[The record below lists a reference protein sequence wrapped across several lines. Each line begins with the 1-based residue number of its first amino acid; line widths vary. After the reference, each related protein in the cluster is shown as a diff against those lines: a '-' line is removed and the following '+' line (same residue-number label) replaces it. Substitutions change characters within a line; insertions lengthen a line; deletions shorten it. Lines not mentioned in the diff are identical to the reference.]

1 MKNITYIS
9 ASAGSGKTYAITT
22 KLADI
27 IKEKKAEPE
36 QAILTTFT
44 KAAAAELK
52 EKAKAKLCE
61 NGLYEQAER
70 LEQAMI
76 GTAHSVA
83 ESFIKKYWH
92 ILGLS
97 PELNVMTD
105 EDVDFYRNQSLYTVP
120 TGKELSFLHDFAEEF
135 GIKYKFGSGKY
146 GINYDF
152 WKDHL
157 KTIIEYSIN
166 YGITDYEKS
175 REESENWV
183 KKLCEAGLKR
193 ENLPDDEEIKKK
205 FNELLEYDRQVAQN
219 KNAKSLDER
228 KDKVFSIIRHNTL
241 TLVDLYNLSDIFPGK
256 VKDKDPNLF
265 ENLAKIM
272 NTEDARDLQL
282 EYIDIIFAIARR
294 WKESFEQYK
303 KEKRLIDYSDMEKYF
318 VLLLENE
325 EVKKDIKA
333 KYKYLFVDEFQ
344 DSSPIQIKFFE
355 ALADIMEG
363 GSYWVGDFK
372 QSIYGFRGT
381 DTALVK
387 AVADKI
393 SRKHDGCQMATLDT
407 SHRSLPELVNAV
419 NEIFVPVFGNILPD
433 KNQIALKP
441 YKDLEEEESK
451 LKRKKTE
458 WHSLRFLPLSGG
470 NKEQRSC
477 DLAKYIA
484 GMIQGGE
491 NPKNIAI
498 IAKKNDIL
506 TEIAKWLKQYG
517 IPVRRK
523 ENKTFESNECQLVS
537 ALLALTANTKDSL
550 ARTKVAYFAAKG
562 YDPGEIINAR
572 LSDNDKINDNYL
584 ENLPIIK
591 KITEKA
597 EFYRTLSVKAIT
609 DLIITE
615 LDLAAITKK
624 WPGNAN
630 SKDVFNAM
638 SVAAGAYEDHCL
650 KLAIPAT
657 IYGFLE
663 YIEEKELETSGDPN
677 GVSLFTYHGSKG
689 LEWKNVIL
697 LSLEDEPIKEDD
709 IIKEQIYGIRFIRQK
724 PSEDNLFPE
733 TSIRVLPWIYGSK
746 EKVSD
751 KTKELLKKIQGY
763 EDIPQSETAKSVL
776 EESKRL
782 MYVGMTRASHCLILA
797 TQTKNLSKDEKSERK
812 KAKRE
817 NELDNRKLMLAWL
830 KQIGIDAIS
839 EIGSVND
846 KSYDL
851 LGINMPFYTE
861 TVPEMENWQYNP
873 QNTEFTVKAENAPA
887 AYPLRD
893 CQPSAVPGSPDTAVK
908 IIYPENYS
916 AGTETAR
923 INLKNVSADEM
934 AETGS
939 CIHDIFCVLEYIN
952 GEARN
957 AKADAIIQDYGFAG
971 KIAPEQPEQVVR
983 AWDNLA
989 KLLSE
994 KYGRAAATYHELP
1007 FQYAKEG
1014 QIFTGSIDYVY
1025 ELPEN
1030 KVILVDYK
1038 SFPGRIEM
1046 ITDKDDEDKKGEKG
1060 THYAGKYKGQFD
1072 CYEHALTAA
1081 GKTVIAKIIYYP
1093 VAGIAVQI
1101 KDVEH

>member
-22 KLADI
+22 SLTDI
-27 IKEKKAEPE
+27 ILKGMAEPE

-105 EDVDFYRNQSLYTVP
+105 EDVEFYRNQSLYTVP

-135 GIKYKFGSGKY
+135 GIKYKFGSAKH

-157 KTIIEYSIN
+157 KTIIEYSVN
-166 YGITDYEKS
+166 YGIENYEKS
-175 REESENWV
+175 KEES
-183 KKLCEAGLKR
+183 KKFITSLCETDLKR
-193 ENLPDDEEIKKK
+193 ENLPNDEEIKKK
-205 FNELLEYDRQVAQN
+205 FNEILKEDAKKTNGAQE
-219 KNAKSLDER
+219 KRKKSTE
-228 KDKVFSIIRHNTL
+228 SIIRHSRL
-241 TLVDLYNLSDIFPGK
+241 AFIDLYNLSDIFPDTIK
-256 VKDKDPNLF
+256 KKDPNLF

-282 EYIDIIFAIARR
+282 EYKDKIFDIARR

-318 VLLLENE
+318 VLLLKNE

-393 SRKHDGCQMATLDT
+393 SRKQDGCQMATLDT

-419 NEIFVPVFGNILPD
+419 NKTFVPVFSNILPE
-433 KNQIALKP
+433 NQVALKN
-441 YKDLEEEESK
+441 YDKLEEEEKK
-451 LKRKKTE
+451 LKSE
-458 WHSLRFLPLSGG
+458 NHSYHSLKFLPLALGG
-470 NKEQRSC
+470 RNQTSTAEFKANI
-477 DLAKYIA
+477 AKYIA
-484 GMIQGGE
+484 SMLKNGE
-491 NPKNIAI
+491 RPQDIAVI
-498 IAKKNDIL
+498 ARDNKSLNDIAK
-506 TEIAKWLKQYG
+506 ELKQYG

-523 ENKTFESNECQLVS
+523 ENKTFESDECLLVS
-537 ALLALTANTKDSL
+537 ALLALTANPMDSIAKAQAAYL
-550 ARTKVAYFAAKG
+550 AEKG
-562 YDPGEIINAR
+562 YAPGKIINERLSEKGEINYQ
-572 LSDNDKINDNYL
+572 YL

-615 LDLAAITKK
+615 LDLADAAKK
-624 WPGNAN
+624 WPYSTD

-638 SVAAGAYEDHCL
+638 SVAAGAYEEHCL
-650 KLAIPAT
+650 KLAMPAT

-663 YIEEKELETSGDPN
+663 YIKGKELKTSGDQN
-677 GVSLFTYHGSKG
+677 GVSLFTYHDSKG

-709 IIKEQIYGIRFIRQK
+709 IIKEQIYDIRFIRQK

-733 TSIRVLPWIYGSK
+733 TSVRVLPWIYG
-746 EKVSD
+746 EKKTVSD

-763 EDIPQSETAKSVL
+763 ENIAQSETAKSAL
-776 EESKRL
+776 EEAKRL

-797 TQTKNLSKDEKSERK
+797 AQTKNLTQNEQRDR
-812 KAKRE
+812 KRE
-817 NELDNRKLMLAWL
+817 GRQNELDNRKLMLAWL
-830 KQIGIDAIS
+830 KQIGINAIS

-861 TVPEMENWQYNP
+861 TVPEISDWQYNP

-893 CQPSAVPGSPDTAVK
+893 CQPSAMPGSPDTAVK

-934 AETGS
+934 SEIGS
-939 CIHDIFCVLEYIN
+939 CIHDIFCVLEYIKD
-952 GEARN
+952 GAAKK
-957 AKADAIIQDYGFAG
+957 AKAAAIIQDYGFAG
-971 KIAPEQPEQVVR
+971 KINHPEQVVQ

-989 KLLSE
+989 KLLSGR
-994 KYGRAAATYHELP
+994 YGRAAATYHELP

-1014 QIFTGSIDYVY
+1014 QIFTGSIDFVY

-1030 KVILVDYK
+1030 KVILIDYK
-1038 SFPGRIEM
+1038 TFPGSTEM
-1046 ITDKDDEDKKGEKG
+1046 ITDKNYKDNSGQTG
-1060 THYAGKYKGQFD
+1060 AHYAGNYSGQFA
-1072 CYEHALTAA
+1072 CYEKALKAA
-1081 GKTVIAKIIYYP
+1081 GKTVIAKIVYYP
-1093 VAGIAVQI
+1093 IAGIAVEI
-1101 KDVEH
+1101 R

>member
-9 ASAGSGKTYAITT
+9 ASAGSGKTYKITT
-22 KLADI
+22 TLADI

-105 EDVDFYRNQSLYTVP
+105 EDVKFYRNQSLYTVP

-135 GIKYKFGSGKY
+135 GIAYTFDSGKY

-152 WKDHL
+152 WKEHL
-157 KTIIEYSIN
+157 EKIIEYSIN

-175 REESENWV
+175 KEES
-183 KKLCEAGLKR
+183 KKLIKSLCEAGLKR
-193 ENLPDDEEIKKK
+193 KNLPDDEEIKNAIQEIRK
-205 FNELLEYDRQVAQN
+205 NNPDIAQTQQ
-219 KNAKSLDER
+219 KNMESALK
-228 KDKVFSIIRHNTL
+228 IIRHNKL
-241 TLVDLYNLSDIFPGK
+241 SLYDIYDIHTIAYKFNNDMKAGHEE
-256 VKDKDPNLF
+256 LI

-419 NEIFVPVFGNILPD
+419 NEIFVPVFRNILPD
-433 KNQIALKP
+433 ENQVALKS
-441 YKDLEEEESK
+441 YKDLEEEENK
-451 LKRKKTE
+451 LRREKTE

-550 ARTKVAYFAAKG
+550 ARAKVAYFAAKG
-562 YDPGEIINAR
+562 YNPGEIINAR

-697 LSLEDEPIKEDD
+697 LSLEDDPIKEDN
-709 IIKEQIYGIRFIRQK
+709 IIYKRIYGIRFIRQN

-763 EDIPQSETAKSVL
+763 EDISQSETTKSVL

-797 TQTKNLSKDEKSERK
+797 VKTKQVDVEEKKGK
-812 KAKRE
+812 KKKGE
-817 NELDNRKLMLAWL
+817 PKIPKQDTPKKTVPQLAWL
-830 KQIGIDAIS
+830 KQIGINAVQ
-839 EIGSVND
+839 EIMPGTECD
-846 KSYDL
+846 F
-851 LGINMPFYTE
+851 LGIGMNFHKE
-861 TVPEMENWQYNP
+861 TVPKISDWQYNP

-916 AGTETAR
+916 AETKTAER
-923 INLKNVSADEM
+923 ISLNVKNDEM
-934 AETGS
+934 DVAGS
-939 CIHDIFCVLEYIN
+939 CIHDIFCVLEYIKD
-952 GEARN
+952 GEARKT
-957 AKADAIIQDYGFAG
+957 KAAAIIQDYGFAD
-971 KIAPEQPEQVVR
+971 KINSEQVVQ

-989 KLLSE
+989 NFLSE

-1014 QIFTGSIDYVY
+1014 QIFTGSIDFVY

-1081 GKTVIAKIIYYP
+1081 GKIVIAKIIYYP
-1093 VAGIAVQI
+1093 VAGIAVEI
-1101 KDVEH
+1101 K

>member
-120 TGKELSFLHDFAEEF
+120 KGKELSFLHDFAEEF

-152 WKDHL
+152 WKEHL

-175 REESENWV
+175 KEES
-183 KKLCEAGLKR
+183 KKLIKSLCEAGLKR
-193 ENLPDDEEIKKK
+193 KNLPDDEEIKKK
-205 FNELLEYDRQVAQN
+205 FNEILKEDAKKTSGAQE
-219 KNAKSLDER
+219 KRKKSTE
-228 KDKVFSIIRHNTL
+228 SIIRHSRL
-241 TLVDLYNLSDIFPGK
+241 AFIDLYNLSDIFPDTIK
-256 VKDKDPNLF
+256 KKDPNLF

-282 EYIDIIFAIARR
+282 EYKDIIFAIARR

-333 KYKYLFVDEFQ
+333 KYQYLFVDEFQ

-393 SRKHDGCQMATLDT
+393 SRKQDECQMTTLDT

-419 NEIFVPVFGNILPD
+419 NKTFVPVFRNILPD
-433 KNQIALKP
+433 ENQIALKS
-441 YKDLEEEESK
+441 YKDLEEEENK
-451 LKRKKTE
+451 LRREKTE

-470 NKEQRSC
+470 NKEQRSS

-484 GMIQGGE
+484 GMIQSGE
-491 NPKNIAI
+491 NPKDIAV

-517 IPVRRK
+517 IPVRLK

-550 ARTKVAYFAAKG
+550 ARAKVAYFAAKE
-562 YDPGEIINAR
+562 YNPGEIINAR

-584 ENLPIIK
+584 ENLPIIE
-591 KITEKA
+591 KIKEKA

-624 WPGNAN
+624 WPENAN

-638 SVAAGAYEDHCL
+638 SVAAGAYEDYCL

-663 YIEEKELETSGDPN
+663 YIEEKNLETSGDPN

-709 IIKEQIYGIRFIRQK
+709 IIKEQIYDIRFIRQK

-797 TQTKNLSKDEKSERK
+797 TQTKNLTGKEKE
-812 KAKRE
+812 KRIE
-817 NELDNRKLMLAWL
+817 AEHGNRKLMLAWL
-830 KQIGIDAIS
+830 KQIGINAIS

-873 QNTEFTVKAENAPA
+873 HNREFTVNPAENTAN
-887 AYPLRD
+887 YVLRD
-893 CQPSAVPGSPDTAVK
+893 QSPSGQNGGDVNVN

-916 AGTETAR
+916 AETKTER
-923 INLKNVSADEM
+923 ISLNVKNDEM
-934 AETGS
+934 DVAGS
-939 CIHDIFCVLEYIN
+939 CIHDIFCVLEYIKD
-952 GEARN
+952 GEAKKT
-957 AKADAIIQDYGFAG
+957 KAAAIINDYGFAG
-971 KIAPEQPEQVVR
+971 KINSAHIVR

-994 KYGRAAATYHELP
+994 KYGMAAATYHELP

-1046 ITDKDDEDKKGEKG
+1046 ITNKDYEDKKGEKG

-1072 CYEHALTAA
+1072 CYEHALTVA

-1093 VAGIAVQI
+1093 AAGIAVEI